1 MPEPGRRRSIAALGD
16 VMDPNCFGGA
26 PNQFFNAAA
35 ERGFAQEAW
44 RVNLTRLR
52 RDRMRWNAG
61 RVLRG
66 RRPGGF
72 QFSSAGRQAALACAD
87 RSLLATEVIS
97 YHQHVPPFDEVEKA
111 GGKLNF
117 YIDATYQQL
126 FPAYGIDRTL
136 SRSAMRNALE
146 YEREAFRSAERI
158 VTNQTWTLRSLID
171 DYGIPAEKCAVILP
185 APNYAVH
192 PGIRPVPEGVAGKDR
207 PFVIGFIGKD
217 WRRKGLKVVVEV
229 ARMLKRI
236 GFKVKIQAI
245 GFLAKDCPYRD
256 EVDCLGFIDKRTQFR
271 AFLHGCDIGCLFSKA
286 EAMGS
291 SILEFLGAGVPV
303 AGFTVNGLNYVLP
316 AEAGLRFA
324 PASSPDQI
332 AMAFDEYLRDAARQ
346 DAFRANAI
354 DFASMLTWRRCV
366 EEFEEL
372 WRTGGV
378 SSPFRLWAGE

>member
-1 MPEPGRRRSIAALGD
+1 VLEPRRRSIAALGD
-16 VMDPNCFGGA
+16 VTDPSCFGGA
-26 PNQFFNAAA
+26 PNQFFNAAL
-35 ERGFAQEAW
+35 ERGFAQDAW
-44 RVNLTRLR
+44 RINLTRLR
-52 RDRMRWNAG
+52 RDRIKWNAG

-72 QFSSAGRQAALACAD
+72 QFSSAGRRAALDCSD

-136 SRSAMRNALE
+136 SKSTMRQALE
-146 YEREAFRSAERI
+146 YEREAFRSAQRI
-158 VTNQTWTLRSLID
+158 VTNQAWTLGSLIG
-171 DYGIPAEKCAVILP
+171 DYGIPAEKCTVILP
-185 APNYAVH
+185 APNYEVN
-192 PGIRPVPEGVAGKDR
+192 PGIRPEPEGAAGSDR

-217 WRRKGLKVVVEV
+217 WRRKGLKVAVEV
-229 ARMLKRI
+229 ARVLKRI
-236 GFKVKIQAI
+236 GWKVKIQAI

-256 EVDCLGFIDKRTQFR
+256 EVDCLGFIDKRTEFR
-271 AFLHGCDIGCLFSKA
+271 PFLHGCDMGCLFSKA

-316 AEAGLRFA
+316 EGAGLRFA
-324 PASSPDQI
+324 PLSTSEQI
-332 AMAFDEYLRDAARQ
+332 ADAFDDYLKDGERQ
-346 DAFRANAI
+346 RAFRARAI
-354 DFASMLTWRRCV
+354 DLAGRLTWRRCI

-372 WRTGGV
+372 WCTGRV
-378 SSPFRLWAGE
+378 SNPFELWTGS